1 MKRCAQCFIA
11 TYCQKSCQTE
21 HWNTSHKLSCKC
33 LRLYT
38 PMVDGIKTALN
49 NLSLHLIDF
58 VSTDDDEDD
67 GDSKNENDDDDEVS
81 TNDDLDYYY
90 HYYDNCEDDDNKEKG
105 ILSNDNVDTND

>member
-58 VSTDDDEDD
+58 VSTDD
-67 GDSKNENDDDDEVS
+67 EVS